1 MSEQTVQC
9 PHDGNPDFY
18 GLGIRVGIYLQ
29 LTTAILAK
37 YFHPE
42 AIPENLTANTIFLL
56 ALFAAI
62 ATATLGSGLR
72 PEEIVIL
79 LQLCFGFLLSVLSI
93 LGGRP
98 GPDYPKGHATLSAPP
113 SIASYLRLALT
124 MAICAYAVWF
134 WFPGKNEMEIAGCAS
149 YMFFLAKVSLF
160 GGVRLFYQVQSAII
174 IIPLGVLFIWYSIL
188 LCWCYVSTLIAS
200 STSALQIARS
210 DSQTASGWQT
220 IIRLPRVAL
229 AVWWTSAHGSNS
241 DGSTQCDKISWMLR
255 LEDRSRTNFIRCMS
269 RCNMAGSSTIMKL
282 TKPLF
287 TLICFIWTVLSV
299 ESTLNFN
306 RISGVYDIRS
316 TGQLIPFVIGS
327 VRLLSLCH
335 GIILRHADTKAQ
347 KIISVGN
354 MQKTILSMLTL

>member
-29 LTTAILAK
+29 LTTAIVAK

-98 GPDYPKGHATLSAPP
+98 GPDHPKGHATISAPP
-113 SIASYLRLALT
+113 SIASYLRLTLT

-134 WFPGKNEMEIAGCAS
+134 WFPGKDEMEISGCAS
-149 YMFFLAKVSLF
+149 YMFFLTKVSLF

-174 IIPLGVLFIWYSIL
+174 IIPLAALFTWYSNL
-188 LCWCYVSTLIAS
+188 LFWCYVSTLIAS
-200 STSALQIARS
+200 STFAHQLARS
-210 DSQTASGWQT
+210 DSQMGTGWQT
-220 IIRLPRVAL
+220 IVHLPKIAL
-229 AVWWTSAHGSNS
+229 AVWWTSAHGSNI
-241 DGSTQCDKISWMLR
+241 DGSAQCDKKSWMLR
-255 LEDRSRTNFIRCMS
+255 LEDRSNTTFVRCTS
-269 RCNMAGSSTIMKL
+269 RCTIAGSPTIMKL

-287 TLICFIWTVLSV
+287 PLICFLWTVLSV
-299 ESTLNFN
+299 EFTLSFN

-316 TGQLIPFVIGS
+316 TGQLIPFVIGL

-335 GIILRHADTKAQ
+335 GIILRHADTEAQ
-347 KIISVGN
+347 KIMTVCN
-354 MQKTILSMLTL
+354 M